1 MADRPGPGKDDR
13 PLGVGRIV
21 SGGIG
26 KLSPVRDA
34 LAQPGETTPP
44 SIVDCGIGERWR
56 SVPSPQVQPWRRK
69 AGTVLVREY
78 RGERHTVSVVP
89 DGFVWREASLPVWP
103 S

>member
-26 KLSPVRDA
+26 KLSLVRGA

-44 SIVDCGIGERWR
+44 SIVD
-56 SVPSPQVQPWRRK
+56 
-69 AGTVLVREY
+69 
-78 RGERHTVSVVP
+78 
-89 DGFVWREASLPVWP
+89 
-103 S
+103 